1 MATSLHNAKL
11 QKKDEFYTRYSD
23 IENEMNAFLEF
34 NPKVFQNKT
43 VLLPCDDPEW
53 SNFTRYFA

>member
-34 NPKVFQNKT
+34 NPKVF
-43 VLLPCDDPEW
+43 
-53 SNFTRYFA
+53 